1 MTADLLSVIMFAT
14 TLALLIFGFPVAFTL
29 AGSAIIFAFIGDLLE
44 IFNFR
49 MLFFFP
55 QRIYGIMIN
64 EALVAV
70 PLFVFMG
77 VLL

>member
-14 TLALLIFGFPVAFTL
+14 TLALLILGFPVAFTL

-55 QRIYGIMIN
+55 QRILLCY
-64 EALVAV
+64 LVQ
-70 PLFVFMG
+70 L
-77 VLL
+77 

>member
-55 QRIYGIMIN
+55 SKN
-64 EALVAV
+64 LWDND
-70 PLFVFMG
+70 
-77 VLL
+77 